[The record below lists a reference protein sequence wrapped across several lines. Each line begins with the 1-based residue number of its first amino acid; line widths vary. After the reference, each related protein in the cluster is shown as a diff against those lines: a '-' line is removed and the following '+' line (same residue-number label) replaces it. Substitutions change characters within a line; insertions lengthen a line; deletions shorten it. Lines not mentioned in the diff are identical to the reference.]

1 MKRKQNRTFKFVCII
16 LIVLIVFVLIDMRIR
31 PVVQT
36 VAINR
41 VRQVATQTIMGTISD
56 QLTADGTSYDSIVS
70 LTKGESGKI
79 VSIETDTTR
88 INMINSGISS
98 AITARLSS
106 LSKEKLDVPLGTL
119 LGVQVFSGRG
129 PNVTLK
135 ALPTGFVKTQVV
147 SEFNSVGINQTQHR
161 IILTIDAD
169 ITAII
174 PGYSSAAETT
184 VTYVVAES
192 IIIGEVPQY
201 YTHVVTSTENLAG
214 DINDYGN
221 PLP

>member
-1 MKRKQNRTFKFVCII
+1 MFKLICVI

-56 QLTADGTSYDSIVS
+56 QLTANGTSYDSIVS

-79 VSIETDTTR
+79 VSIETDTAR

-98 AITARLSS
+98 AITTRLSA

-119 LGVQVFSGRG
+119 LGVQVLSGRG

-161 IILTIDAD
+161 IILTIEAD

-174 PGYSSAAETT
+174 PGYSSGATTT
-184 VTYVVAES
+184 VTYVIAES

-221 PLP
+221 PVP

>member
-1 MKRKQNRTFKFVCII
+1 MFKFVCVI

-56 QLTADGTSYDSIVS
+56 QLTANGTSYDSIVS

-98 AITARLSS
+98 AITTRLSA
-106 LSKEKLDVPLGTL
+106 LSKEKLNVPLGTL
-119 LGVQVFSGRG
+119 LGVQVLSGRG

-161 IILTIDAD
+161 IILTIEAD

-174 PGYSSAAETT
+174 PGYSSGAMTT
-184 VTYVVAES
+184 VTYVIAES

-201 YTHVVTSTENLAG
+201 YTHVVTSSENLAG

>member
-1 MKRKQNRTFKFVCII
+1 MKRKQNRAFKVVCII
-16 LIVLIVFVLIDMRIR
+16 LIVLISFVLIDMKIR

-41 VRQVATQTIMGTISD
+41 VRQVATQTIMDAISE
-56 QLTADGTSYDSIVS
+56 QLAARGTSYNSIVS
-70 LTKGESGKI
+70 LAKDGNGKI
-79 VSIETDTTR
+79 TSVETDSAQ
-88 INMINSGISS
+88 INMINSKISS
-98 AITARLSS
+98 VITSRLET
-106 LSKEKLDVPLGTL
+106 LSKEKLKIPLGTL
-119 LGVQVFSGRG
+119 LGAQFLSGRG

-135 ALPTGFVKTQVV
+135 AIPSGFVKTQVV
-147 SEFNSVGINQTQHR
+147 SEFNSVGINQTRHR
-161 IILTIDAD
+161 IFLNIDAD

-174 PGYSSAAETT
+174 PGYSSSAETT

-201 YTHVVTSTENLAG
+201 YTNVITDSENLAG

-221 PLP
+221 PIP

>member
-1 MKRKQNRTFKFVCII
+1 MK
-16 LIVLIVFVLIDMRIR
+16 IR

-41 VRQVATQTIMGTISD
+41 VRQVATQTIMDAISE
-56 QLTADGTSYDSIVS
+56 QLAARGTSYNSIVS
-70 LTKGESGKI
+70 LAKDGNGKI
-79 VSIETDTTR
+79 TSVETDSAQ
-88 INMINSGISS
+88 INMINSKISS
-98 AITARLSS
+98 VITSRLET
-106 LSKEKLDVPLGTL
+106 LSKEKLKIPLGTL
-119 LGVQVFSGRG
+119 LGAQFLSGRG

-135 ALPTGFVKTQVV
+135 AIPSGFVKTQVV
-147 SEFNSVGINQTQHR
+147 SEFNSVGINQTRHR
-161 IILTIDAD
+161 IFLNIDAD

-174 PGYSSAAETT
+174 PGYSSSAETT

-201 YTHVVTSTENLAG
+201 YTNVITDSENLAG

-221 PLP
+221 PIP